1 MHTNTIYMK
10 HSFVWRA
17 VDILFEF
24 PYLYTFTR
32 IVMIEMIFSILN
44 FVNHI
49 LNALQYRRNGHEAG

>member
-1 MHTNTIYMK
+1 MHTNTMYMK
-10 HSFVWRA
+10 HSFVWRV

-32 IVMIEMIFSILN
+32 IVMIDMIFSILN